1 MAEIRNTIE
10 LNIYEDETLEIRKTF
25 KTYGLKWKAFKAV
38 LAKQKE
44 YEALKA
50 DDAEAALALIR
61 GIINLIFP
69 TITEDDL
76 DDAYTDDVFNCFDQA
91 VTISNK
97 MAKNL

>member
-1 MAEIRNTIE
+1 MADIKSTIE
-10 LNIYEDETLEIRKTF
+10 LNTYEDDTLEVKKTF

-44 YEALKA
+44 YEQLKA
-50 DDAEAALALIR
+50 DDMEAALDLIR
-61 GIINLIFP
+61 GIIAMIFP

-76 DDAYTDDVFNCFDQA
+76 DDAYTDDIFNCFEQA
-91 VTISNK
+91 LAVAGK